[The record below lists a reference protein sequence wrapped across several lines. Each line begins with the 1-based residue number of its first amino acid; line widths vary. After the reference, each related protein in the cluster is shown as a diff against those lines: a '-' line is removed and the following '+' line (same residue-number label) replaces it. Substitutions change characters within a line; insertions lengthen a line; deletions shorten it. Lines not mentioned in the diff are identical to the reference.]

1 VLKLKSKVIIGIDL
15 AGKAKNPTGIAIL
28 KDSQIET
35 RLVYTD
41 EEILEAVNA
50 AKPSIVAIDAPLKLP
65 KKGIL
70 RKGDL
75 ELVKKGYRVFPPG
88 LPAMKTLTRRAI
100 RLDKLIKK
108 SRIETVEVHPTST
121 RKALGMPT
129 KNWKEIQEIFKKLGL
144 DGTLEERS
152 LTRHEL
158 DAITAA
164 LTAYLHLQGLT
175 ESIGDDKEGWIIVPK
190 KIRWQELRI

>member
-1 VLKLKSKVIIGIDL
+1 MLKLEGKVIIGIDL
-15 AGKAKNPTGIAIL
+15 AGKEKNPTGLAIL
-28 KDSQIET
+28 KDRRVET
-35 RLVYTD
+35 RLIYTD

-50 AKPSIVAIDAPLKLP
+50 AKPSIVAIDAPLKPP

-75 ELVKKGYRVFPPG
+75 ELIKKGYRVFPPG
-88 LPAMKTLTRRAI
+88 LPAMKTLTLRAI
-100 RLDKLIKK
+100 GLNKLIKK
-108 SRIETVEVHPTST
+108 SGIKTVEVHPTST
-121 RKALGMPT
+121 RKVLSMPT

-144 DGTLEERS
+144 GGTLEERT

-175 ESIGDDKEGWIIVPK
+175 ESVGDNEEGWIIVPK
-190 KIRWQELRI
+190 KISWQELRI

>member
-1 VLKLKSKVIIGIDL
+1 
-15 AGKAKNPTGIAIL
+15 
-28 KDSQIET
+28 
-35 RLVYTD
+35 
-41 EEILEAVNA
+41 
-50 AKPSIVAIDAPLKLP
+50 
-65 KKGIL
+65 
-70 RKGDL
+70 
-75 ELVKKGYRVFPPG
+75 
-88 LPAMKTLTRRAI
+88 M
-100 RLDKLIKK
+100 
-108 SRIETVEVHPTST
+108 HPTST

>member
-1 VLKLKSKVIIGIDL
+1 VLKLEGKVIIGIDL
-15 AGKAKNPTGIAIL
+15 AGKEKNPTGLAIL
-28 KDSQIET
+28 KDRRVET
-35 RLVYTD
+35 RLIYTD

-50 AKPSIVAIDAPLKLP
+50 AKPSIVAIDAPLKPP

-75 ELVKKGYRVFPPG
+75 ELIKKGYRVFPPG
-88 LPAMKTLTRRAI
+88 LPAMKTLTLRAI
-100 RLDKLIKK
+100 GLNKLIKK
-108 SRIETVEVHPTST
+108 SGIKTVEVHPTST
-121 RKALGMPT
+121 RKVLSMPT

-144 DGTLEERS
+144 GGTLEERT

-175 ESIGDDKEGWIIVPK
+175 ESVGDNEEGWIIVPK
-190 KIRWQELRI
+190 KISWQELRI